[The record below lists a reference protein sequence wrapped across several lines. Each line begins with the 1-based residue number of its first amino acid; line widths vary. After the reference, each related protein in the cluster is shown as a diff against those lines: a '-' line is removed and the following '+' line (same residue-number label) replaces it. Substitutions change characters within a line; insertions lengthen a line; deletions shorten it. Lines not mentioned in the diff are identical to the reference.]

1 MLKKEK
7 YSYLIQNT
15 LLFTISSFGSKILSF
30 LLVPFYTNILSTS
43 DYGTAD
49 LITTTTTLLIFIF
62 TINIAD
68 SVLRFAIERS
78 EKQEEILFFGIKV
91 LVIGSIVLGGCL
103 LLCWKY
109 EIIKWDDYCYVF
121 LFINFFVS
129 ALNQIV
135 FYYLRA
141 IDDIVAVAVAGII
154 TTAFTIISNITL
166 LLIIRIGII
175 GYLIS
180 LIIGTTASTIYG
192 LIRMSFR
199 ITKVLIIR
207 CDKRLQKT
215 MCNYSIPLIFNGI
228 AWWMNNG
235 IDKYFITLI
244 CGIAQNGIYAVAY
257 KIPTILLLF
266 SSIFAQA
273 WNLSAIKEFDKND
286 KDHFFVNMY
295 TMYNAGLVIIC
306 SGLILLNIPLAKFLF
321 AKDFFEAWQYSSVL
335 LISII
340 FSGLSSFIGSVFS
353 AVKASNIFAIS
364 TVSAA
369 LINIILNILLVPRWQ
384 LQGAAVAT
392 AISFMAIWLIR
403 LICSRKYICWK
414 LKWKV
419 DVVAYLLL
427 AMQVIFEHI
436 KGHGYFYQLIIFIV
450 IIILYK
456 NQLIYLFHSFNNKE

>member
-1 MLKKEK
+1 M
-7 YSYLIQNT
+7 
-15 LLFTISSFGSKILSF
+15 
-30 LLVPFYTNILSTS
+30 
-43 DYGTAD
+43 
-49 LITTTTTLLIFIF
+49 
-62 TINIAD
+62 
-68 SVLRFAIERS
+68 RFAIERS

-215 MCNYSIPLIFNGI
+215 MCNYSIPLIFN
-228 AWWMNNG
+228 
-235 IDKYFITLI
+235 D
-244 CGIAQNGIYAVAY
+244 
-257 KIPTILLLF
+257 
-266 SSIFAQA
+266 
-273 WNLSAIKEFDKND
+273 
-286 KDHFFVNMY
+286 
-295 TMYNAGLVIIC
+295 
-306 SGLILLNIPLAKFLF
+306 
-321 AKDFFEAWQYSSVL
+321 
-335 LISII
+335 
-340 FSGLSSFIGSVFS
+340 IGWKK
-353 AVKASNIFAIS
+353 VK
-364 TVSAA
+364 
-369 LINIILNILLVPRWQ
+369 
-384 LQGAAVAT
+384 
-392 AISFMAIWLIR
+392 
-403 LICSRKYICWK
+403 KK
-414 LKWKV
+414 
-419 DVVAYLLL
+419 
-427 AMQVIFEHI
+427 
-436 KGHGYFYQLIIFIV
+436 
-450 IIILYK
+450 
-456 NQLIYLFHSFNNKE
+456 